1 MYRVNLLLYR
11 TSFLCLGLLFMNSLF
26 AQPETKK
33 QIKETDSFTIDSI
46 QFTTESASKYI
57 QKILLKDNLWRPEGY
72 AVKHSLER
80 LLNHY
85 TEPFDSVESRIKK
98 FIYNPVEI
106 KNQDIIKNDTLP
118 LRWLN
123 DSTFIVDTLTMEREP
138 FIIKKVLIKSAE
150 ETSGIAENDSL
161 TEAEAFID
169 SLFGNYIPIVEIYD
183 TITETIIDTAYIESK
198 GIILHNFVQNRIEP
212 PLIVPGDHKSLRF
225 LPDSVKLI
233 ISDTTKAIVAAP
245 ESPFY
250 IIPNK
255 SMPDS
260 LLRAVETIISYTI
273 KRDSI
278 LIYFNDIQGQRT
290 PFWLTSGND
299 ELYRYWVRNY
309 KNDSI
314 TIWMGNPS
322 KNDITM
328 ILEEDVNLNRL
339 TKETAEHIPITL
351 VRPQLSLAKV
361 EPLKEIPVY
370 WSYGFSSAFALN
382 QTYLS
387 FWSKGGE
394 NSFSTMIDIQGN
406 AKYTGN
412 DSKMQWNNSARLK
425 YGSIITEE
433 TGLRTNTDML
443 EFNSQYNKVLKK
455 KIDFSAIFYMKNQ
468 IAKGYKYP
476 NDSVVVSRFLNPG
489 TFTIGAGVEYKGFK
503 NTSLNFSALS
513 YKNTFVLD
521 TANIDQTKHG
531 IDADKRARQEMGGQL
546 MIKNNTNI
554 TDNLK
559 MTNAIRLFSGY
570 LDEPQNIDVDW
581 EINLDLRL
589 NWYFNIS
596 LNLHMIYDDD
606 IRFPVMDKNDE
617 PVKLPDGSIKK
628 SPKMQF
634 KQFLGLTFAL
644 KF

>member
-1 MYRVNLLLYR
+1 
-11 TSFLCLGLLFMNSLF
+11 
-26 AQPETKK
+26 
-33 QIKETDSFTIDSI
+33 
-46 QFTTESASKYI
+46 
-57 QKILLKDNLWRPEGY
+57 
-72 AVKHSLER
+72 
-80 LLNHY
+80 
-85 TEPFDSVESRIKK
+85 
-98 FIYNPVEI
+98 
-106 KNQDIIKNDTLP
+106 
-118 LRWLN
+118 
-123 DSTFIVDTLTMEREP
+123 
-138 FIIKKVLIKSAE
+138 
-150 ETSGIAENDSL
+150 
-161 TEAEAFID
+161 
-169 SLFGNYIPIVEIYD
+169 
-183 TITETIIDTAYIESK
+183 
-198 GIILHNFVQNRIEP
+198 
-212 PLIVPGDHKSLRF
+212 
-225 LPDSVKLI
+225 
-233 ISDTTKAIVAAP
+233 
-245 ESPFY
+245 
-250 IIPNK
+250 
-255 SMPDS
+255 
-260 LLRAVETIISYTI
+260 
-273 KRDSI
+273 
-278 LIYFNDIQGQRT
+278 
-290 PFWLTSGND
+290 
-299 ELYRYWVRNY
+299 
-309 KNDSI
+309 
-314 TIWMGNPS
+314 
-322 KNDITM
+322 
-328 ILEEDVNLNRL
+328 
-339 TKETAEHIPITL
+339 
-351 VRPQLSLAKV
+351 
-361 EPLKEIPVY
+361 
-370 WSYGFSSAFALN
+370 
-382 QTYLS
+382 
-387 FWSKGGE
+387 
-394 NSFSTMIDIQGN
+394 MIDIQGN